1 LFEYRTIVPI
11 AETMT
16 TPTSQQ
22 PSRNRADLLER
33 ALELLICFSAERG
46 EWGVTELA
54 TALGMTKS
62 RVHRIVA
69 TLEYK
74 GFLRRDPRTR
84 RYRLGLRLFELGVL
98 TVKDMNR
105 SGMVRPILSRLAA
118 ELEATIVLRLRD
130 GDQIVLVECIESPG
144 PIRIILP
151 LGSRYPIYYG
161 AAGLAVCA
169 ALTDT
174 ELARILPRG
183 KFSKFAP
190 NSFKSWNE
198 FRRAIND
205 ARANGYAF
213 SDERV
218 QPGVCSI
225 GVAIR
230 NSSGEAFGALAAGFA
245 KAVLSD
251 GDLPRI
257 GRKLALA
264 AEELKKLFG
273 ALETIGV
280 GLEPTPFRPGD
291 TVRPATANRRRAM
304 PS

>member
-1 LFEYRTIVPI
+1 MDEPNPER
-11 AETMT
+11 
-16 TPTSQQ
+16 
-22 PSRNRADLLER
+22 PSPNRADLLER
-33 ALELLICFSAERG
+33 ALELLICFSAERS

-98 TVKDMNR
+98 TVQDMNR
-105 SGMVRPILSRLAA
+105 SGILRPILSRLAA

-130 GDQIVLVECIESPG
+130 GDQIVLVESIESPG

-169 ALTDT
+169 ALDDA
-174 ELARILPRG
+174 ELERILPRG
-183 KFSKFAP
+183 KFSRFAP
-190 NSFKSWNE
+190 KSFESRTE
-198 FRRAIND
+198 LRRAID
-205 ARANGYAF
+205 EARGNGYAF

-230 NSSGEAFGALAAGFA
+230 NSSGEVFGALAAGFA
-245 KAVLSD
+245 KAVLSAS
-251 GDLPRI
+251 DLPRI
-257 GRKLALA
+257 ARKLSLA
-264 AEELKKLFG
+264 AEEIRKLLG

-280 GLEPTPFRPGD
+280 GLEPTPLRPGS
-291 TVRPATANRRRAM
+291 TLTTATATTNRRR
-304 PS
+304 SSRS

>member
-1 LFEYRTIVPI
+1 M
-11 AETMT
+11 AERD
-16 TPTSQQ
+16 PER
-22 PSRNRADLLER
+22 PSPNRADLLER
-33 ALELLICFSAERG
+33 ALELLICFSAERS

-54 TALGMTKS
+54 TALDMTKS

-98 TVKDMNR
+98 TVQDMNR
-105 SGMVRPILSRLAA
+105 SGILRPILSRLAA

-130 GDQIVLVECIESPG
+130 GDQIVLVESIESPG

-169 ALTDT
+169 ALDDA
-174 ELARILPRG
+174 ELERVLPRG
-183 KFSKFAP
+183 KFSRFAP
-190 NSFKSWNE
+190 KSFESRSE
-198 FRRAIND
+198 LRRAIND

-225 GVAIR
+225 GVAVR
-230 NSSGEAFGALAAGFA
+230 NSGGEVFGALAAGFA
-245 KAVLSD
+245 KAVLSAS
-251 GDLPRI
+251 DLPRI
-257 GRKLALA
+257 GRKLAFA
-264 AEELKKLFG
+264 AEEIQKLLG

-280 GLEPTPFRPGD
+280 GPEPAPLRPGSD
-291 TVRPATANRRRAM
+291 LTTATATGNRRR
-304 PS
+304 SSRS

>member
-1 LFEYRTIVPI
+1 
-11 AETMT
+11 MT
-16 TPTSQQ
+16 GPNPQRLS
-22 PSRNRADLLER
+22 SNRADLLER
-33 ALELLICFSAERG
+33 ALELLICFSAERN

-54 TALGMTKS
+54 VALGMTKS
-62 RVHRIVA
+62 RVHRIVT

-74 GFLRRDPRTR
+74 GFLRQDPRTR

-98 TVKDMNR
+98 TVQDMNQ
-105 SGMVRPILSRLAA
+105 SGIVRPILSRLAA

-169 ALTDT
+169 ALDDA
-174 ELARILPRG
+174 ELERILPRG
-183 KFSKFAP
+183 RLSRFAP
-190 NSFKSWNE
+190 KSFKSWSE
-198 FRRAIND
+198 FRRAINE
-205 ARANGYAF
+205 ARAAGYAY

-230 NSSGEAFGALAAGFA
+230 NSSGMVFGALAAGFA
-245 KAVLSD
+245 EAVLSD
-251 GDLPRI
+251 SDPPRI

-264 AEELKKLFG
+264 AEEIRKLFG

-280 GLEPTPFRPGD
+280 GVEPTVLRPGS
-291 TVRPATANRRRAM
+291 TLNTAAAHRRAALR
-304 PS
+304 S